1 MKTISLTQHKKSFSE
16 ALEEQIGSIPNTG
29 DSVLEVREI
38 RKKLSEQ
45 CKNMSYEELMEF
57 IKTS

>member
-1 MKTISLTQHKKSFSE
+1 MQIKQKDPLISKLVG
-16 ALEEQIGSIPNTG
+16 IIPNDG
-29 DSVLEVREI
+29 KDSVEEVRQI

-45 CKNMSYEELMEF
+45 CRNMSYEEFMEF